1 MSPGGHLV
9 TTVAACAVTL
19 ASTGSWPLT
28 AAVAAGGFAIDV
40 DHMVDYVFF
49 EGRRDLRP
57 AEFLRYYVEG
67 DVRLAVLIL
76 HSYELVALLGALA
89 WATGSVLLCG
99 YLVGALMH
107 LALDVVWNGR
117 LTPRSIGAFYSF
129 TYRAAHRF
137 DSAALLGTP
146 VFAPAGRF
154 WSAFFRGATLAQPP
168 APAPIEERDAFSLPE
183 SRSFANP
190 PS

>member
-76 HSYELVALLGALA
+76 HSYELFALLGALA
-89 WATGSVLLCG
+89 WATGSVLLGG

-107 LALDVVWNGR
+107 LALDITFNGR
-117 LTPRSIGAFYSF
+117 LTPHSIAAFYSF
-129 TYRAAHRF
+129 GYRLAHRF
-137 DSAALLGTP
+137 DAGALLGRAELRP
-146 VFAPAGRF
+146 APTHF
-154 WSAFFRGATLAQPP
+154 WTAFFVGA
-168 APAPIEERDAFSLPE
+168 R
-183 SRSFANP
+183 RSGAAGAATTRP
-190 PS
+190 VTAASC